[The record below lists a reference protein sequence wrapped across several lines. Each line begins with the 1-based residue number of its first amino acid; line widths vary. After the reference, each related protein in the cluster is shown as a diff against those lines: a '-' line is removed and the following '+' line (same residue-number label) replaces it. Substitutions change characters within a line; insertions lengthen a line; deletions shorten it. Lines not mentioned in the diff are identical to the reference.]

1 MKKLMNILIVF
12 IAINLLLLLIV
23 GLCYNSPVAKGTY
36 VLFSAV
42 TSVYLVCLLCD
53 LIKDYIALVKAHN
66 SKKKKQDRG
75 TEGRNLTLKTQMLDI
90 DGTYEVL
97 FCGPSLNHC
106 IKQAEAWADKYN
118 CVLKAMSIFQR

>member
-23 GLCYNSPVAKGTY
+23 GLCYNSFVVKGAY
-36 VLFSAV
+36 ILFSMIALI
-42 TSVYLVCLLCD
+42 YLVCLLYCLIED
-53 LIKDYIALVKAHN
+53 YIILIKAHI

-75 TEGRNLTLKTQMLDI
+75 TEGRNLTIKTQMIDI

-97 FCGPSLNHC
+97 FHGPSLKHC
-106 IKQAEAWADKYN
+106 INQANAWADKYN
-118 CVLKAMSIFQR
+118 CVLKTMSISQR

>member
-23 GLCYNSPVAKGTY
+23 GLCYNSPVAKDAY
-36 VLFSAV
+36 VLFSV
-42 TSVYLVCLLCD
+42 TALIYLVCLLYS
-53 LIKDYIALVKAHN
+53 LIEDYISLVKIRI

-75 TEGRNLTLKTQMLDI
+75 TEGRNLTIKTQMLDI

-97 FCGPSLNHC
+97 FHGKSLDHC
-106 IKQAEAWADKYN
+106 VSQANAWADKYN
-118 CVLKAMSIFQR
+118 CVLKAMSISQR

>member
-12 IAINLLLLLIV
+12 IAINLLLILTV
-23 GLCYNSPVAKGTY
+23 SLCYNSPVAKGAY
-36 VLFSAV
+36 ILFSAM
-42 TSVYLVCLLCD
+42 TLVYLVCLLYD

-75 TEGRNLTLKTQMLDI
+75 TEGRNLTLKTQMVDI

-97 FCGPSLNHC
+97 FYGPSLKYC
-106 IKQAEAWADKYN
+106 INQAEAWADKYN
-118 CVLKAMSIFQR
+118 CVLKAMSISHH

>member
-12 IAINLLLLLIV
+12 IAINLLLLLII
-23 GLCYNSPVAKGTY
+23 GLCYNSLVVKGAY
-36 VLFSAV
+36 VLFSTTALI
-42 TSVYLVCLLCD
+42 YLVCLLYGLIED
-53 LIKDYIALVKAHN
+53 YIILIKARI

-75 TEGRNLTLKTQMLDI
+75 TEGRNLTIKTQMIDI

-97 FCGPSLNHC
+97 FHGPSLKHC
-106 IKQAEAWADKYN
+106 INQANEWANKYN

>member
-23 GLCYNSPVAKGTY
+23 GLCYNSPVAKGAY
-36 VLFSAV
+36 VLFSAI
-42 TSVYLVCLLCD
+42 TLIYLICLLYD
-53 LIKDYIALVKAHN
+53 LIEGYIALIKAHI

-75 TEGRNLTLKTQMLDI
+75 TEGRNLTIKTQMLDI

-97 FCGPSLNHC
+97 FYGKSLDHC
-106 IKQAEAWADKYN
+106 VSQANAWADKYN
-118 CVLKAMSIFQR
+118 CVLKSMSISQR

>member
-1 MKKLMNILIVF
+1 MAENKIELKSINELLGMKFF
-12 IAINLLLLLIV
+12 IPLYQRGYRWTEQQVKDLLNDIWE
-23 GLCYNSPVAKGTY
+23 
-36 VLFSAV
+36 F
-42 TSVYLVCLLCD
+42 
-53 LIKDYIALVKAHN
+53 

-97 FCGPSLNHC
+97 FYGPSLNHC

-118 CVLKAMSIFQR
+118 CVLKAMSISQR

>member
-1 MKKLMNILIVF
+1 MNILTVF
-12 IAINLLLLLIV
+12 IAIILLLILAV
-23 GLCYNSPVAKGTY
+23 SLCYNSPVAKGAY

-53 LIKDYIALVKAHN
+53 LVKDYIALVKAHN

-75 TEGRNLTLKTQMLDI
+75 TEGRNLTLKTQMIDI

-97 FCGPSLNHC
+97 FYGPSLNHC
-106 IKQAEAWADKYN
+106 VNQANAWAEKHN

>member
-23 GLCYNSPVAKGTY
+23 GLCYNSLVVKGAY
-36 VLFSAV
+36 ILFSTTALI
-42 TSVYLVCLLCD
+42 YLVCLLYGLIED
-53 LIKDYIALVKAHN
+53 YIILIKARI

-75 TEGRNLTLKTQMLDI
+75 TEGRNLTIKTQMLDI

-97 FCGPSLNHC
+97 FHGKSLDHC
-106 IKQAEAWADKYN
+106 ISQANAWADKYN

>member
-12 IAINLLLLLIV
+12 IAINLLLILTV
-23 GLCYNSPVAKGTY
+23 SLCYNSPVAKGAY
-36 VLFSAV
+36 VLFSI
-42 TSVYLVCLLCD
+42 TTLVYLVCLLYD

-75 TEGRNLTLKTQMLDI
+75 TEGRNLTLKTQMVDI

-97 FCGPSLNHC
+97 FYGPSLNYC
-106 IKQAEAWADKYN
+106 IKQAEVWADKYN
-118 CVLKAMSIFQR
+118 CVLKAMSISHH